1 MSFLIGENMTGGYGG
16 ANIINNCTISV
27 DLGQIA
33 VIVGPNGAGKSTA
46 MKAIFGMLDLRGGS
60 VSIDGRNITGLSPQH
75 RVATGMAF
83 VPQTQNIFVSLT
95 VEENLEMGAFLRTD
109 DIRSTLDQVY
119 ELFPILAD
127 KRKQRAGELSG
138 GQRQQVAVGRA
149 LMTKPKVLMLDEPTA
164 GVSPIVMDELFSR
177 IIEISKQGISIL
189 MVEQNARQALAI
201 ADVGFVLVQGEN
213 RYTDSG
219 KALLQNPDVR
229 QSFLGG

>member
-60 VSIDGRNITGLSPQH
+60 VSIDGRDITGLSPQD

-127 KRKQRAGELSG
+127 KR
-138 GQRQQVAVGRA
+138 
-149 LMTKPKVLMLDEPTA
+149 
-164 GVSPIVMDELFSR
+164 
-177 IIEISKQGISIL
+177 
-189 MVEQNARQALAI
+189 
-201 ADVGFVLVQGEN
+201 
-213 RYTDSG
+213 
-219 KALLQNPDVR
+219 
-229 QSFLGG
+229 